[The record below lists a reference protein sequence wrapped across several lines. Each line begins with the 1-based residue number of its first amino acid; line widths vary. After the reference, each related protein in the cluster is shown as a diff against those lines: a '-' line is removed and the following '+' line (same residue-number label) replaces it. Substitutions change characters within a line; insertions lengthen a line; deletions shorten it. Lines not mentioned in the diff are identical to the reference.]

1 MAYQGMLTDYKLV
14 KKQSLLLVFSFFFR
28 LPQKKNAIT

>member
-14 KKQSLLLVFSFFFR
+14 KKQSLLLVFPFFPFATK
-28 LPQKKNAIT
+28 KKNAIT